1 MVTQKKPAVC
11 KTAELKRT
19 VLHVK
24 VAAQHSLQQV
34 VTIHLADHGTGIL
47 IGRNVGRVFG
57 QDIAH
62 QLIDRVVAFFLLSII
77 HLLYDLVDLIVL
89 FIVDGENRSCV
100 SHAIHPL
107 QLKLAPLYTK
117 CAETSR

>member
-1 MVTQKKPAVC
+1 MQ
-11 KTAELKRT
+11 TAGLKRT
-19 VLHVK
+19 VLHVE
-24 VAAQHSLQQV
+24 VAAQHSLQQI
-34 VTIHLADHGTGIL
+34 VTIHLADHGTGVL

-57 QDIAH
+57 LNVAH
-62 QLIDRVVAFFLLSII
+62 QLIDRVIAFFLQSIV

-89 FIVDGENRSCV
+89 FIVDGENRGCV

-107 QLKLAPLYTK
+107 RLKLAPLYTK